1 MGLSWLKRRSVAVSL
16 SSFGEYESGSA
27 GSSDRSGKVIVE
39 AMEWLICGDIGG
51 SGLGLTLYAMKVL
64 SSIPMPVTRA
74 HYNLQNSCFMG
85 IDLMPATRRV
95 ILRSN
100 GSRISPALTRWIW
113 RGSVNRESLTMRTDP
128 ETRKSN

>member
-1 MGLSWLKRRSVAVSL
+1 MVSPFL
-16 SSFGEYESGSA
+16 FGEYESGSA
-27 GSSDRSGKVIVE
+27 GRGNRFGQVIVE
-39 AMEWLICGDIGG
+39 AMERLICGEVGG
-51 SGLGLTLYAMKVL
+51 SGLGLALYAMKIL

-95 ILRSN
+95 ILRRN

-113 RGSVNRESLTMRTDP
+113 RGSVNRESLTMRTAP
-128 ETRKSN
+128 ET